1 MPTSHYFPIN
11 YGGYKGEQNL
21 IQDLVDEQIKL
32 FGTDVYYLPRT
43 ILQDNPLNDIVYSE
57 FNQKIVIEMLLQN
70 VEGFGSPA
78 EFISKFGLKITDEIK
93 FIVSRR
99 RWEDESKRINLA
111 IDTDRPVE
119 GDLIYFPLT
128 KNLYEIKFVE
138 VERVFYQLGELYF
151 YDITAEIYEIGNEQ
165 IEVGVEEID
174 LIDDVTDPS
183 VDYTMALNG
192 SGLYEFGELVEGSIS
207 EFTAK
212 VKSWDPFTRTL
223 TVIDR
228 TGNFVDGEALV
239 GANSNASWIIS
250 SFSTIEDANSKYD
263 DNKYIEDKGNQIL
276 DFSEINPFGE
286 YGNIGDDF

>member
-43 ILQDNPLNDIVYSE
+43 VLQDNPLNDIVYSE

-70 VEGFGSPA
+70 VEGFGSPS

-93 FIVSRR
+93 FIVSKR
-99 RWEDESKRINLA
+99 RWEAESKRINLS
-111 IDTDRPVE
+111 IDDDRPVE

-165 IEVGVEEID
+165 IDVGVEEID
-174 LIDDVTDPS
+174 LIDDVMDPA
-183 VDYTMALNG
+183 VDYVMATGG

-207 EFTAK
+207 GFTAK

-239 GANSNASWIIS
+239 GNDSNTSWSIS

-263 DNKYIEDKGNQIL
+263 DNKYIENKGNQIL